1 MLIIQ
6 GGMGIGI
13 SNWRLARTVS
23 GLGQFGVVSG
33 TAIEQVVARRLQM
46 GDPGGH
52 MRRALDAFPVPE
64 LAEAFW
70 DGYYIPGG
78 KAPRDAFKKVPM
90 PEYPASFEWQALVM
104 VANFVEVFLAREGH
118 GNPVGINYLEKLQ
131 VPHLPSLYGAMLA
144 GVDCVLMGAGI
155 PMKIPGV
162 LDRYANHEPATYPL
176 ATSGATADDPVM
188 MSFDPREF
196 VKLDLPPLKR
206 PKFLAIVAS
215 DALALSLTRRANGKV
230 DGFII
235 EGPTAGGHNA
245 PPRGVL
251 QLNER
256 GEPVYGPRDVVD
268 LEKVRAIGLPFWLA
282 GGSATP
288 EGVRDALAAGAAGVQ
303 VGTAFAM
310 SKESGLRDDIK
321 QSLMAKALAGT
332 AEVVTNATAS
342 PTGFPFK
349 VATLD
354 STLSNPDVY
363 EARPRICDLGYL
375 RTPFKEDDGSIGF
388 RCPAEPVNLFV
399 AKGGLKQSTEGRVC
413 VCNALMATVGLPQ
426 MRARK
431 LEEAPIITMGD
442 DLTNIARFLAPGA
455 TEYSAADVIAELTAG
470 LEARSPFAA

>member
-1 MLIIQ
+1 M
-6 GGMGIGI
+6 
-13 SNWRLARTVS
+13 
-23 GLGQFGVVSG
+23 
-33 TAIEQVVARRLQM
+33 
-46 GDPGGH
+46 
-52 MRRALDAFPVPE
+52 
-64 LAEAFW
+64 
-70 DGYYIPGG
+70 
-78 KAPRDAFKKVPM
+78 
-90 PEYPASFEWQALVM
+90 
-104 VANFVEVFLAREGH
+104 
-118 GNPVGINYLEKLQ
+118 
-131 VPHLPSLYGAMLA
+131 
-144 GVDCVLMGAGI
+144 
-155 PMKIPGV
+155 
-162 LDRYANHEPATYPL
+162 
-176 ATSGATADDPVM
+176 
-188 MSFDPREF
+188 
-196 VKLDLPPLKR
+196 
-206 PKFLAIVAS
+206 AS